1 MVINMVVAIVVESFE
16 ANFEFRSANPYL
28 EDSIVKTAVIF
39 CITTL
44 RPVTSR
50 MNIR

>member
-16 ANFEFRSANPYL
+16 ANLEFRSANPYL